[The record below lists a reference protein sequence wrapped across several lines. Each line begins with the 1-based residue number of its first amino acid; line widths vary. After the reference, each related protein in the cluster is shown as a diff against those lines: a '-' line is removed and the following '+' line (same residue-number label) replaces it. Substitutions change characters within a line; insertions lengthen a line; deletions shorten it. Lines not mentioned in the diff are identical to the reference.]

1 MVDKIRMSGPTL
13 KLLKVLLENP
23 KRALSGAEIS
33 KITDLGSGT
42 LYPLLQRLATAGWI
56 VGEWEK
62 VDPSEIGRPKRRLY
76 KLTRSG
82 QAAAL
87 KEFAQY
93 ETPQWQHYHGPDCA
107 SRRRPVVFVSQHRRK
122 HSSSR
127 CLCVSGCRLYQDHSG
142 GRSSIGTLRSDRER
156 AGMAAGFARTSHSV
170 SKVSTRSWMLLSRS
184 EDEALC
190 LQKPC

>member
-93 ETPQWQHYHGPDCA
+93 QTPA
-107 SRRRPVVFVSQHRRK
+107 V
-122 HSSSR
+122 
-127 CLCVSGCRLYQDHSG
+127 
-142 GRSSIGTLRSDRER
+142 
-156 AGMAAGFARTSHSV
+156 AAL
-170 SKVSTRSWMLLSRS
+170 SWT
-184 EDEALC
+184 
-190 LQKPC
+190 